1 MCVLVKRGEGGT
13 LIRRYFSRQWKRE
26 RGMRKRKSTPGKG
39 REGVCV
45 LGLPEED
52 PRGCVALGWVGE
64 GENNQSLDP
73 NLIRPQSPHFNHNTN
88 PRWQPQP

>member
-1 MCVLVKRGEGGT
+1 MGSLVFYVCFSKAGWGGGT

-26 RGMRKRKSTPGKG
+26 RGMCKRKSIPGKG

-52 PRGCVALGWVGE
+52 PTLIRGG
-64 GENNQSLDP
+64 NYSLD
-73 NLIRPQSPHFNHNTN
+73 LV
-88 PRWQPQP
+88 